1 MKVQIDL
8 FSSHQTA
15 LKTFEQRLLRRSV
28 VHLAPHL
35 DKGRTLHSNSW
46 NLGRTSREEKT
57 LSRLF
62 DSRNSQASGKSSM
75 CISQQVEV
83 AIQGCENL
91 SHWINRLKAKEAIL
105 KSSHKN
111 RDLRREVLLNH
122 AAQKAQEQLSHQ
134 QLLNRQRWTDFKARD
149 LQQCKI
155 CLATPNFCT
164 CTSNELSEESRK
176 FDDFFASLSVN
187 SKKRKKPTIL
197 RSNDCKR
204 IKV

>member
-1 MKVQIDL
+1 
-8 FSSHQTA
+8 
-15 LKTFEQRLLRRSV
+15 
-28 VHLAPHL
+28 
-35 DKGRTLHSNSW
+35 
-46 NLGRTSREEKT
+46 
-57 LSRLF
+57 
-62 DSRNSQASGKSSM
+62 M
-75 CISQQVEV
+75 CISQHQAVEV
-83 AIQGCENL
+83 AINGCENL

-204 IKV
+204 IKVWLLFLSYILCEKPYYNSWLWIFIRKINIFCQLILVLPGGPKDPATYLLEDNPGVTAT